1 MRDSEGRADGAAIR
15 LLRAYPSTPTTVIAD
30 RIGWDRG

>member
-15 LLRAYPSTPTTVIAD
+15 LLRAYPSTPTTVI
-30 RIGWDRG
+30 GWDRG